1 MPVSDCDDVHI
12 LCVGRQGFQ
21 IVRVCR
27 DHGSTRFSAGD
38 HERIDGGATSGK
50 PAEKRGTTGEGFG
63 DGRRDIASLEEPVLD
78 GVAPRVTDS
87 SSGVATWCKIGPV
100 FFDQPHHRRAQGLLF
115 PPKLLIRLADHLR
128 A

>member
-21 IVRVCR
+21 IVRVRR
-27 DHGSTRFSAGD
+27 DHGSPRFSGGD

-63 DGRRDIASLEEPVLD
+63 DGWRDIASLEEPVLD
-78 GVAPRVTDS
+78 GVATLQRLVGRLS
-87 SSGVATWCKIGPV
+87 LGRLVLSSGCRP
-100 FFDQPHHRRAQGLLF
+100 
-115 PPKLLIRLADHLR
+115 
-128 A
+128 